1 MDFDEILNVAIS
13 ATGSREILSERLP
26 RPLSSGDLQKIKDD
40 RFLSMISR
48 CIFRAGFVWK
58 VVDKK
63 WPNFEKTFLKFNP
76 LAVAYLS
83 DDRLEEIATDKSI
96 IRNFTKIL
104 ATRTNAAYVIEK
116 QYENGSFSKYIAD
129 WPEHKIVNLWF
140 EMKRDGSRLGGMTG
154 PMILRSM
161 GKDTFL
167 PTNDVISALTRY
179 GFVKTHSN
187 GSKRDLERVQ
197 EIFNLLKEESNLPLS
212 QISKILALSMEE
224 RL

>member
-1 MDFDEILNVAIS
+1 MDFDEILNIAIS

-26 RPLSSGDLQKIKDD
+26 RPLSSSNLREIKDD

-63 WPNFEKTFLKFNP
+63 WPNFEKTFLNFNP
-76 LAVAYLS
+76 LTVAYLS

-116 QYENGSFSKYIAD
+116 QYEYGSFSKYIAD

-167 PTNDVISALTRY
+167 PTTDVIDALTKY
-179 GFVKTHSN
+179 GLVKTHSN
-187 GSKRDLERVQ
+187 GSKKDLERVQ
-197 EIFNLLKEESNLPLS
+197 EIFNLLREESNLSLS
-212 QISKILALSMEE
+212 QISKVLALSV
-224 RL
+224 

>member
-1 MDFDEILNVAIS
+1 MNFNEILNIAIS
-13 ATGSREILSERLP
+13 AAGSKEILLERLP
-26 RPLSSGDLQKIKDD
+26 KPMSSKDLQQIKDD

-63 WPNFEKTFLKFNP
+63 WPNFEKTFLNFNP

-104 ATRTNAAYVIEK
+104 ATRANAVYVVEK
-116 QYENGSFSKYIAD
+116 QYDYESFSNYIAD
-129 WPEHKIVNLWF
+129 WPENKIVDLWF
-140 EMKRDGSRLGGMTG
+140 EMKREGSRLGGMTG

-212 QISKILALSMEE
+212 QISKILALSM
-224 RL
+224 